1 MSFQGPCQWEWPV
14 DITLEVDDNGWQ
26 EVDDIPFDELME
38 FMGDEDEE
46 PSSDETADFVLSNIG
61 YELSEGNWT
70 MSLTMDDLDVD
81 VDYEL
86 GWNVEIVP
94 GDEDDDDEPTFYCGN
109 GDEIPFNWVND
120 GYEDCPDGADEQQ
133 YDEDGDPIN
142 WFDCNDGSRSGSTR
156 STTGSRTAPTVKTS
170 GTTTETTDD
179 GDDDGD
185 DGDDGDDWDD
195 DEDGSGMATIQSFT
209 ASSDSESL
217 EWVLEVPEDACLMA
231 VQGDLMSIEEED
243 GWTQTMPAGMFIA
256 YILGPCCREKTRTM
270 MESRT
275 ASRCFSRR
283 TSAMETMETVSS
295 PRTSQSERTTTQS

>member
-1 MSFQGPCQWEWPV
+1 MTG
-14 DITLEVDDNGWQ
+14 NGWQ

-70 MSLTMDDLDVD
+70 MSWTMDDLDVD

-86 GWNVEIVP
+86 GWQVEIVP
-94 GDEDDDDEPTFYCGN
+94 EDEDDDDEPTFYCGN
-109 GDEIPFNWVND
+109 GDEIPFSWVND

-142 WFDCNDGSRSGSTR
+142 WFDCNDGSEIWIYQVNDGVEDCPD
-156 STTGSRTAPTVKTS
+156 G
-170 GTTTETTDD
+170 EDEWYDD
-179 GDDDGD
+179 GDDWDDGD

-195 DEDGSGMATIQSFT
+195 EEDGSEYGDYHSFT

-256 YILGPCCREKTRTM
+256 YILGPWAEEDENDDGIPDCLEM
-270 MESRT
+270 LLEED
-275 ASRCFSRR
+275 FGDGDDGDGF
-283 TSAMETMETVSS
+283 
-295 PRTSQSERTTTQS
+295 